1 MKKKNLY
8 NTGDNIIMRK
18 NKQPFSESCILTE
31 SDNFSV
37 DVNAGLI
44 KNVKLVG
51 FNSKNN
57 RVYSRKCL
65 EDALKLYEGAP
76 VNANHVDS
84 DKEVSIYDR
93 LGKIQNVKMTD
104 DGVFGDFHFLK
115 SHPMAER
122 VLEAA
127 DKMPELFG
135 FSHRAQGTVKSN
147 KSGPEE
153 VSKINNVLSVDLV
166 SDPATTRSLHEA
178 ISNKGDNKMDDKE
191 KEVEKD
197 NMQEEYDDMKKK
209 MSDMKDVCEAEDM
222 SPEDKLKKLHDL
234 LGVDMDEEDDEEKD
248 DEEKSD
254 EKKESV
260 KNNTNNN
267 KINAKLLLEAAGLTK
282 DDELIRD
289 LEKLDVESAS
299 KMVRRLAE
307 SKFKSATKNFIPSKQ
322 DNKMSSNDL
331 ARFLLS

>member
-8 NTGDNIIMRK
+8 NTGDNITMRK
-18 NKQPFSESCILTE
+18 NKQPFNESCILTE

-93 LGKIQNVKMTD
+93 LGKIENVKMTD
-104 DGVFGDFHFLK
+104 EGVFGDFKFLK

-153 VSKINNVLSVDLV
+153 VSKISNVLSVDLV
-166 SDPATTRSLHEA
+166 SDPATTRSLSEA
-178 ISNKGDNKMDDKE
+178 VSNKGDNKMDDKE

-197 NMQEEYDDMKKK
+197 SMQEEYDDMKKK
-209 MSDMKDVCEAEDM
+209 MSDMKDVCESDDM
-222 SPEDKLKKLHDL
+222 SPEDKLKKLIEL
-234 LGVDMDEEDDEEKD
+234 LGVEMDEEEEEKD

-260 KNNTNNN
+260 KYNKN
-267 KINAKLLLEAAGLTK
+267 KINAKLLLEAAGLNN
-282 DDELIRD
+282 DDELVKD

>member
-1 MKKKNLY
+1 M
-8 NTGDNIIMRK
+8 GDNITMRK

-37 DVNAGLI
+37 DVNKGI
-44 KNVKLVG
+44 IQNVKLVG

-104 DGVFGDFHFLK
+104 QGVFGDFHFLK

-178 ISNKGDNKMDDKE
+178 ISNQGDNKMDDKE

-197 NMQEEYDDMKKK
+197 TMQEEYDDMKKK

-234 LGVDMDEEDDEEKD
+234 LGVDMDEEEDEKD

-260 KNNTNNN
+260 KHNTNNN
-267 KINAKLLLEAAGLTK
+267 KINAKLLLEAAGLNN
-282 DDELIRD
+282 DDDLVRD

-307 SKFKSATKNFIPSKQ
+307 SKFKAATKNFIPSKQ

>member
-8 NTGDNIIMRK
+8 NTGDNITMRK
-18 NKQPFSESCILTE
+18 NKQPFIESCILTE

-115 SHPMAER
+115 THPMAER

-153 VSKINNVLSVDLV
+153 VSKISNVLSVDLV
-166 SDPATTRSLHEA
+166 SDPATTRSLSEA

-197 NMQEEYDDMKKK
+197 TMQEEYDDMKKK
-209 MSDMKDVCEAEDM
+209 MSDMKDVCESDDM

-234 LGVDMDEEDDEEKD
+234 LGVDMDEEEEKD

-260 KNNTNNN
+260 KHNTNN
-267 KINAKLLLEAAGLTK
+267 KINAKLLLEAAGLNN
-282 DDELIRD
+282 DDELVRD